1 MNVSKA
7 KDIFGCS
14 KASMEKNG
22 ILIGIKKTLLD
33 SAKFIKNVYNK
44 NVIVSVDEG
53 CNVLKVVVPLKS
65 GTNLFIIGCRMETG
79 REKDLVKQYNA
90 ERKWF
95 DKFLMPMIQP
105 LEEGYKYIVSIGQ
118 WTIIRDDIKNNKP
131 AIIWACEIT
140 LG

>member
-90 ERKWF
+90 ERK
-95 DKFLMPMIQP
+95 
-105 LEEGYKYIVSIGQ
+105 
-118 WTIIRDDIKNNKP
+118 
-131 AIIWACEIT
+131 
-140 LG
+140 